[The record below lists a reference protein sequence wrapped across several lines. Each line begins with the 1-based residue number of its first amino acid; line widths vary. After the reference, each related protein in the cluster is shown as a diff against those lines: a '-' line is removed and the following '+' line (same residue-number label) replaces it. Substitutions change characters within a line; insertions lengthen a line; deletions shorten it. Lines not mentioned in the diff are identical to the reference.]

1 MPLQP
6 VEEQKQQS
14 QPTEVQPP
22 PQQPEAERKHAG
34 HLRVQVIEESKQGAF
49 MTAQVADPVQRREQ
63 MAVALRRSKR
73 MLVLSKKRWDRAIG
87 QIQRMEEQCSG
98 VGSTHISDDQYSE
111 MASGHFYEQLDP
123 FAIPPITD
131 LDHCF
136 DF

>member
-1 MPLQP
+1 
-6 VEEQKQQS
+6 
-14 QPTEVQPP
+14 
-22 PQQPEAERKHAG
+22 
-34 HLRVQVIEESKQGAF
+34 

-73 MLVLSKKRWDRAIG
+73 MLVLSKKRWDRAMG

-98 VGSTHISDDQYSE
+98 VESTHFSDDQYSE
-111 MASGHFYEQLDP
+111 MASGHFFEQFDP
-123 FAIPPITD
+123 FAATPITD

>member
-1 MPLQP
+1 
-6 VEEQKQQS
+6 
-14 QPTEVQPP
+14 
-22 PQQPEAERKHAG
+22 
-34 HLRVQVIEESKQGAF
+34 

-73 MLVLSKKRWDRAIG
+73 MLVLSKKRWDRAMG

-98 VGSTHISDDQYSE
+98 VESTHISDDQYSE